1 MTEEMSIIGS
11 EAYNAAK
18 EILEAACLVEGD
30 LFVVGCSTSEVAGA
44 GIGTFSSVLS
54 FSSPELAEVVFGSI
68 YQATQETGVYLAAQ
82 CCEHLNRA
90 LILEKEAAA
99 RYGYEIVSVIPQ
111 PKAGGAFA
119 TAAYK
124 TFEEPVA
131 VEHIRARAGMDI
143 GDTLIGMHLK
153 DVAVPVRIRTREIGD
168 ARVVCAR
175 TRPKLIG
182 GARAVYGP
190 DEDSPKA
197 N

>member
-1 MTEEMSIIGS
+1 MTIDGI
-11 EAYNAAK
+11 NLDKIK
-18 EILEAACLVEGD
+18 EQTATGLTELLDQAQLEKDDLVVLG
-30 LFVVGCSTSEVAGA
+30 LSTSEVHG
-44 GIGTFSSVLS
+44 GIIGKDSNIEIARAIVSTVVNILRKHQLH
-54 FSSPELAEVVFGSI
+54 LAVQG
-68 YQATQETGVYLAAQ
+68 
-82 CCEHLNRA
+82 CEHLNRA
-90 LILEKEAAA
+90 LVVERSVAKE
-99 RYGYEIVSVIPQ
+99 RDFEQVTVFPSLH
-111 PKAGGAFA
+111 AGGAGQI
-119 TAAYK
+119 AA
-124 TFEEPVA
+124 FENFNDPIE
-131 VEHIRARAGMDI
+131 VEHITAEAGMDI